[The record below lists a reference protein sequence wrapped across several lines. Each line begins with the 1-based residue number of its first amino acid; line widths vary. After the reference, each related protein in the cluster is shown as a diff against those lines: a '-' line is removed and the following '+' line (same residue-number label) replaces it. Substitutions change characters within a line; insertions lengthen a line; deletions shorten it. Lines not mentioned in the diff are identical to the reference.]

1 MSVEMFG
8 LTPKSLRK
16 QRLYAKTFALVL
28 KKKMKKMKK
37 MKNRIPL
44 ETFEKYQNKINYHMQ

>member
-16 QRLYAKTFALVL
+16 QRLYAKTSVLVL
-28 KKKMKKMKK
+28 KKEDEDEESDSFR
-37 MKNRIPL
+37 N
-44 ETFEKYQNKINYHMQ
+44 F